1 MKTNKYLL
9 LVISVITAV
18 YTLFG
23 CNSGKHQQYESVIC
37 DTANDSTNIEVECN
51 YWTGVYFIKDH
62 MPSASCEVMGIVYS
76 GDYKQSIVDK
86 LNSYTTNIYMDANR
100 IEFGI
105 RDDTGE
111 LVFINFMNAQFF
123 DTEPFLNDIENAQE
137 MSLSL
142 SRQVASN
149 YVNDL
154 NEYEQIIENPITRY
168 KEKDGANYEITYFIT
183 TFARKIDQYYTSDY
197 ISIKVTSKGNIA
209 SIMIGDLNAFS
220 NIKEISFDASTAE
233 QSVKNKISTVYTKAG
248 YSIVQ
253 TEVADRKMART
264 PNGEICIYS
273 IVELTVD
280 DCQEEYMKTAV
291 GVLTFLN
298 HS

>member
-1 MKTNKYLL
+1 MNTNKYLL

-18 YTLFG
+18 YALFG

-37 DTANDSTNIEVECN
+37 DTANDSTNIEFECN
-51 YWTGVYFIKDH
+51 YWTGAYFIKDH
-62 MPSASCEVMGIVYS
+62 MPSASCEVMGIVYT

-111 LVFINFMNAQFF
+111 FVFINFMNAQFF

-168 KEKDGANYEITYFIT
+168 EEKDGANYEITYFIT
-183 TFARKIDQYYTSDY
+183 TFDRKIDQYYTSDY

-233 QSVKNKISTVYTKAG
+233 QSVKNKINTVYTKAG

-280 DCQEEYMKTAV
+280 DHQEEYMKTAV